1 MQETLIEAA
10 IATAPAIEC
19 PACNR
24 QGYTTRWGECGDTV
38 VLTCSRCMY
47 VSVFCRG
54 YGEGRYGLCPPDDEL
69 LRMLESSPRFMHV
82 RRVVRLHQWSVS
94 PPPYQFDGIR
104 ARLNRLAPQDK
115 RRQEN
120 DAARYDGPEGIPPG
134 GFSSTELLGQIVNIV
149 VGFGLLWLIAR
160 AVE

>member
-24 QGYTTRWGECGDTV
+24 QGYTTRWGECGDSV

-54 YGEGRYGLCPPDDEL
+54 YGEGSYGLCPPDDDL

-104 ARLNRLAPQDK
+104 ARLTRLPGC

-120 DAARYDGPEGIPPG
+120 DAARHDGAEWNPPG
-134 GFSSTELLGQIVNIV
+134 GFIAVELLGQIANV
-149 VGFGLLWLIAR
+149 VLGYGLLWLIAR